1 MERGFQILFRAQTGY
16 DMKLAAYNLLKKH
29 GKMALSEIIAFEK
42 DLGKSVVNAL
52 IEVLTAQ

>member
-1 MERGFQILFRAQTGY
+1 
-16 DMKLAAYNLLKKH
+16 MKLAAYNLLKKH
-29 GKMALSEIIAFEK
+29 GKMALSEMIAFEK